1 MSALDVNLGTN
12 ETKESQSVS
21 LLVDYHFLSSG
32 WNVLNPILVNP
43 CLLVKLQIRLYAMKS
58 ISVENARKEAQS
70 FIETCLVKIGAV
82 SMGQKVEFG
91 EISLCVHQSGI
102 AIQLMLQPFLVT
114 LPSEY
119 ILREKQV

>member
-1 MSALDVNLGTN
+1 MKPKNHRAFHCWLIISF
-12 ETKESQSVS
+12 S
-21 LLVDYHFLSSG
+21 L
-32 WNVLNPILVNP
+32 LNPILVNP